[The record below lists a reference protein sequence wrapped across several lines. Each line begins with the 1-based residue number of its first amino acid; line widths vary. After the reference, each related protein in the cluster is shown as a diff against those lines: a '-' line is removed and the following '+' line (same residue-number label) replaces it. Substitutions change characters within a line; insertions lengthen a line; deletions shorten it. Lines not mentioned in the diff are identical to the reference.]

1 MRRANRQEQRRPRT
15 TWRHRHRSPCPNAS
29 IREDA
34 PFCAR
39 AASCRLGDFLPARDF
54 LTVRCECAAH
64 DAQNSYPQPHR
75 CWARVSGARHRRAAV
90 IAALTALTL
99 PSTVP
104 RSSPCAFPQGGS
116 GHRTQT
122 TAPAQR
128 LARRAAA
135 RIARTPQVG
144 RGAAGG
150 DCDPGPAH
158 HSACLVELLLY
169 VTCGKGQTSSARCVK
184 RALWCRSAH
193 HGVRVC
199 QPAA

>member
-15 TWRHRHRSPCPNAS
+15 TWRHRHRSRCPNAS

-104 RSSPCAFPQGGS
+104 RSSPCAFRGGS

-122 TAPAQR
+122 TALGPA
-128 LARRAAA
+128 
-135 RIARTPQVG
+135 V
-144 RGAAGG
+144 GAAGSSQDREKAAG
-150 DCDPGPAH
+150 WEGRPGVIAILVLLILFQLVSVSC
-158 HSACLVELLLY
+158 SA
-169 VTCGKGQTSSARCVK
+169 
-184 RALWCRSAH
+184 
-193 HGVRVC
+193 
-199 QPAA
+199 

>member
-1 MRRANRQEQRRPRT
+1 MD
-15 TWRHRHRSPCPNAS
+15 AS
-29 IREDA
+29 A
-34 PFCAR
+34 PFTLPECVDPR
-39 AASCRLGDFLPARDF
+39 GCCFLGAGRQLPARDF
-54 LTVRCECAAH
+54 LTVRCERAAH

-75 CWARVSGARHRRAAV
+75 GWVRVSGARHRRAAV

-104 RSSPCAFPQGGS
+104 RSSPCAF
-116 GHRTQT
+116 
-122 TAPAQR
+122 
-128 LARRAAA
+128 RRAAPA
-135 RIARTPQVG
+135 TELRRPRRPNGWRGGQQPG
-144 RGAAGG
+144 SRERRRLGGGAAGG

-158 HSACLVELLLY
+158 PFSARLGELQC
-169 VTCGKGQTSSARCVK
+169 VTSGKGQTSSARRVK